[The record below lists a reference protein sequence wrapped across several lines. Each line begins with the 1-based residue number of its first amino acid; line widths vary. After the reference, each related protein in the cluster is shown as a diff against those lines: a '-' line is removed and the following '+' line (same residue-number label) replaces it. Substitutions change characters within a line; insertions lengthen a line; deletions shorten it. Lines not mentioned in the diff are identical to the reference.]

1 MTDVRFR
8 NLDHVPLQE
17 EFTPSV
23 VYKISTA
30 SKIAALAIGIVSLC
44 VFSLSDN
51 AKTAITTISR
61 TDVDGKCTMLSS
73 VTVQLAEEETS
84 VSASVK
90 NEFVQGYLALMKE
103 ITGVPRVQC
112 NSPYQLEGGGSEE
125 SGPNYLGF
133 DRVHF
138 LQTYFS
144 SYQNCIQEFSKPPVC
159 FFEPLTDSTP
169 SRDRS
174 DYDKPL
180 VCLHTSTRIPLP
192 NFFPAC
198 RSVLRC
204 FWPNVGPPK
213 MFPFLRRVFMNLT
226 NFKCDPSANFTT
238 CDSIHSK
245 CPEYERFANGYVK
258 LFQRINPPEVMCQ
271 TFKDNPPYSC
281 QTFQVLS
288 PIQVI
293 SQTLS
298 LMATTL
304 GGSELFLYA
313 MMKYRHMFA
322 RKPQIVP
329 APVSNTL
336 KEAQ

>member
-17 EFTPSV
+17 EFTPSGV
-23 VYKISTA
+23 HKISAA
-30 SKIAALAIGIVSLC
+30 SKIAALAIGIVSVC
-44 VFSLSDN
+44 VFIFTDN
-51 AKTAITTISR
+51 AKTAITTISS
-61 TDVDGKCTMLSS
+61 TNIDGKCTMLSS
-73 VTVQLAEEETS
+73 VTVQLVEEETMNS
-84 VSASVK
+84 VSVK
-90 NEFVQGYLALMKE
+90 NEFVKGYLALMKE

-112 NSPYQLEGGGSEE
+112 NSPHYIYGNSE
-125 SGPNYLGF
+125 SGTNYIGY

-144 SYQNCIQEFSKPPVC
+144 TYQNCIQEFSKPPVC
-159 FFEPLTDSTP
+159 RFDPLTDAVP
-169 SRDRS
+169 SRDRD

-180 VCLHTSTRIPLP
+180 MCDGYGVYSKPLP
-192 NFFPAC
+192 NAC
-198 RSVLRC
+198 KSVLRC
-204 FWPNVGPPK
+204 FWPNIGLPK
-213 MFPFLRRVFMNLT
+213 MFPYVRRVFMNVT

-245 CPEYERFANGYVK
+245 CPEYQRFANGYVK
-258 LFQRINPPEVMCQ
+258 LFQLTNPPEVMCQ

-304 GGSELFLYA
+304 GGSELFFYA
-313 MMKYRHMFA
+313 MLKYRHTFA
-322 RKPQIVP
+322 RKSQIVP

-336 KEAQ
+336 KEAP